1 MKEDMERK
9 NQFVGNFTHELKTP
23 MTSIIGYSD
32 LIRSETLTREE
43 EIKAANYIFSEAK
56 RLERLSL
63 KLLEIFVLNNED
75 ITFIKMS
82 PKSLIENI
90 VGVLKNDYKNRRI
103 KLSYSCEKGSC
114 YMEPDLMRSLITN
127 LIDNAGK
134 AIEKEGEIKISC
146 NMTENGCIIQVKDNG
161 KGMPQYAINRITE
174 AFYRVDK
181 SRARKKGGAGLGL
194 ALCAK
199 IVELHKGK
207 INIDSKEGIGTIITI
222 YIEGGR

>member
-1 MKEDMERK
+1 
-9 NQFVGNFTHELKTP
+9 
-23 MTSIIGYSD
+23 
-32 LIRSETLTREE
+32 
-43 EIKAANYIFSEAK
+43 
-56 RLERLSL
+56 
-63 KLLEIFVLNNED
+63 
-75 ITFIKMS
+75 
-82 PKSLIENI
+82 
-90 VGVLKNDYKNRRI
+90 
-103 KLSYSCEKGSC
+103 
-114 YMEPDLMRSLITN
+114 MEPDLMRSIITN

-134 AIEKEGEIKISC
+134 AIETEGEIKISS

-199 IVELHKGK
+199 IVEIHKGK
-207 INIDSKEGIGTIITI
+207 IDIDSKEGRGTVITI